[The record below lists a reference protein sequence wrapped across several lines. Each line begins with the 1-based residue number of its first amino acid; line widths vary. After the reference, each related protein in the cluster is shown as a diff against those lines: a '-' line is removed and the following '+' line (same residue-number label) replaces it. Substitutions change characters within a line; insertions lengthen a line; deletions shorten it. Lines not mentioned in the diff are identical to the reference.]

1 MPEQVKFKKPKPN
14 FQAIL
19 KKQKEMEDDEKFA
32 ISDSLQTYIDKISK
46 GAGYQNQD
54 KLEKANIRQEVINF
68 VDNYTISSLDS
79 IKGMEYDEALQL
91 QSTTEKSIKEIEGTG
106 QLNKAELDFIRAT
119 VGETNARLKEVLKV
133 STRLKFAFRDL
144 KKELKP
150 LKLAARLGVTRIPIL
165 GKRIE
170 RAIRAEEE
178 GESEALRIKRGLRK
192 REARDTRKAG
202 DTAPSSPNDQSQTQQ
217 NKTIAKQTAAN
228 ITGVDNQPVPKGADK
243 EELVEQERESDAQFE
258 TTSGT
263 LERILEEAELTN
275 ELLGGK
281 KGKKGATDDDKDGF
295 SILEVLGMKKL
306 YDFVKAGKIGTL
318 VKNLGALSATAGLF
332 ALAAGVGIGLAKLIE
347 AIGLSNVGP
356 EEKKVINEISTD
368 LTSSANNEGVLA
380 EDIELENERRKEG
393 ALKDEY
399 NRGVKEGKLPPQMTF
414 EDYKQAKEDAGI
426 ERKLKSEGFM
436 GFDFLG
442 GEKNRMKS
450 DADYKS
456 ISDQYSLNQAKP
468 INEQIIQTEGEFG
481 TGKKIENA
489 NTITADGV
497 EKGSQIINNSTN
509 SGNTVINN
517 QNNVDASNTQNK
529 TEYGSTT
536 IGSKNNS
543 DFVDYY

>member
-1 MPEQVKFKKPKPN
+1 MADEKFKKPKPN

-32 ISDSLQTYIDKISK
+32 ISDSLQEYIDTIGKQ
-46 GAGYQNQD
+46 AGYQNQD

-91 QSTTEKSIKEIEGTG
+91 QSSTEKSIAEIEGTG
-106 QLNKAELDFIRAT
+106 QLNQAELDFIRAT
-119 VGETNARLKEVLKV
+119 VGETNTRLKEVLKL

-150 LKLAARLGVTRIPIL
+150 LKLAARIGLTRIPII

-192 REARDTRKAG
+192 REARDTRKMG
-202 DTAPSSPNDQSQTQQ
+202 DTTFPAPNEPSQTQQ
-217 NKTIAKQTAAN
+217 NKTIAKQTTAG
-228 ITGVDNQPVPKGADK
+228 IMSIDNQPVPRADR
-243 EELVEQERESDAQFE
+243 EEIVEQERESDAQFE

-263 LERILEEAELTN
+263 LERILEESELTN
-275 ELLGGK
+275 ELLGA
-281 KGKKGATDDDKDGF
+281 KGKKAVKDGDGKDGF

-306 YDFVKAGKIGTL
+306 YDFVKAGKVGTL
-318 VKNLGALSATAGLF
+318 VKNLGAMSVTAGIF
-332 ALAAGVGIGLAKLIE
+332 AAAAVAGIGLGKLIE
-347 AIGLSNVGP
+347 KIGMANVGP
-356 EEKKVINEISTD
+356 EEKKEINRLSAD
-368 LTSSANNEGVLA
+368 LTSSANNEGVLE
-380 EDIELENERRKEG
+380 EDIQQEREDKLEG
-393 ALKDEY
+393 QLLDEY
-399 NRGVKEGKLPPQMTF
+399 NRGITQGKLPEGMTF

-426 ERKLKSEGFM
+426 TRRLKYEGFA
-436 GFDFLG
+436 GLDFLG
-442 GEKNRMKS
+442 GEKNRIKS
-450 DADYKS
+450 DADYLAITAQHS
-456 ISDQYSLNQAKP
+456 ENQLKP
-468 INEQIIQTEGEFG
+468 INEAIIQAEGEMG
-481 TGKKIENA
+481 TGQKIETA
-489 NTITADGV
+489 NTIQADGV

-529 TEYGSTT
+529 TEMGTST
-536 IGSKNNS
+536 IGTKNTHYP
-543 DFVDYY
+543 DYY

>member
-1 MPEQVKFKKPKPN
+1 MPEQVKFKKPRPN

-32 ISDSLQTYIDKISK
+32 ISDSLQEYIDEIGKK
-46 GAGYQNQD
+46 AGYQNQE

-91 QSTTEKSIKEIEGTG
+91 QSSTEKSIAEIEGTG
-106 QLNKAELDFIRAT
+106 QLNEAELDFIRAT
-119 VGETNARLKEVLKV
+119 VGETNTRLKEVLKL

-150 LKLAARLGVTRIPIL
+150 LKLAARVGLTRIPII

-228 ITGVDNQPVPKGADK
+228 ITGVDNQPIPKADK
-243 EELVEQERESDAQFE
+243 EELVEEERESDKQFE

-263 LERILEEAELTN
+263 LERILEETELTN

-306 YDFVKAGKIGTL
+306 YDFVKAGKVATL
-318 VKNLGALSATAGLF
+318 VRNLGALSVTAGIF
-332 ALAAGVGIGLAKLIE
+332 ASAALAGVGIAKLIE
-347 AIGLSNVGP
+347 KIGMSNVGE
-356 EEKKVINEISTD
+356 EEKKVINELSTD
-368 LTSSANNEGVLA
+368 LTSSANNEGVLQ
-380 EDIELENERRKEG
+380 EDIDAENELKRN
-393 ALKDEY
+393 AQLKDEY
-399 NRGVKEGKLPPQMTF
+399 NRGIKENKLPADMTF
-414 EDYKQAKEDAGI
+414 EQYKTAKSNAGI
-426 ERKLKSEGFM
+426 DRELKFEGFM
-436 GFDFLG
+436 GTSLFKDANLA
-442 GEKNRMKS
+442 KA
-450 DADYKS
+450 DADYGAIRAQFSEDQVNQMIVPPS
-456 ISDQYSLNQAKP
+456 IKAN
-468 INEQIIQTEGEFG
+468 TEG
-481 TGKKIENA
+481 KIETA
-489 NTITADGV
+489 NTIQADGV
-497 EKGSQIINNSTN
+497 EKGSTIINNSQN

-529 TEYGSTT
+529 TEYGSTS
-536 IGSKNNS
+536 IGTGNTHYP
-543 DFVDYY
+543 DYY

>member
-1 MPEQVKFKKPKPN
+1 MPEEVKFKKPKPN

-32 ISDSLQTYIDKISK
+32 ISDSLQEYIDEIGKK
-46 GAGYQNQD
+46 AGYQNQE

-91 QSTTEKSIKEIEGTG
+91 QSSTEKSIAEIEGTG
-106 QLNKAELDFIRAT
+106 QLNEAELDFIRAT
-119 VGETNARLKEVLKV
+119 VGETNTRLKEVLKL

-150 LKLAARLGVTRIPIL
+150 LKLAARVGLTRIPII

-192 REARDTRKAG
+192 REARDTRKMG
-202 DTAPSSPNDQSQTQQ
+202 DTTPLAPNEPSQTQQ
-217 NKTIAKQTAAN
+217 NKTIAKQTTAG
-228 ITGVDNQPVPKGADK
+228 IMSIDNQPVPKGVDK

-275 ELLGGK
+275 ELLGA
-281 KGKKGATDDDKDGF
+281 KGKKGATGDDDKDGF

-306 YDFVKAGKIGTL
+306 YDFVKAGKVGTL
-318 VKNLGALSATAGLF
+318 VKNLGALSRVAGLF
-332 ALAAGVGIGLAKLIE
+332 TLAAGVGIGLAKLIE

-368 LTSSANNEGVLA
+368 LSSSANNEGVLQ
-380 EDIELENERRKEG
+380 EDIDAETERKREG

-529 TEYGSTT
+529 TEMGTST
-536 IGSKNNS
+536 IGTKNTHYP
-543 DFVDYY
+543 DYY

>member
-1 MPEQVKFKKPKPN
+1 MPEQVKFKKPRPN

-32 ISDSLQTYIDKISK
+32 ISDSLQEYIDEIGKK
-46 GAGYQNQD
+46 AGYQNQE

-91 QSTTEKSIKEIEGTG
+91 QSSTEKSIAEIEGTG
-106 QLNKAELDFIRAT
+106 QLNEAELDFIRAT
-119 VGETNARLKEVLKV
+119 VGETNTRLKEVLKL

-150 LKLAARLGVTRIPIL
+150 LKLAARIGLTRIPII

-192 REARDTRKAG
+192 REARDTRKMG
-202 DTAPSSPNDQSQTQQ
+202 DTTPSAPNEPSQTQQ
-217 NKTIAKQTAAN
+217 NKTIAKQTTAG
-228 ITGVDNQPVPKGADK
+228 IMGIDNQPVPKGADK

-263 LERILEEAELTN
+263 LEQILEESKLTN
-275 ELLGGK
+275 ELLGA
-281 KGKKGATDDDKDGF
+281 KGKKGATGDDDKDGF

-306 YDFVKAGKIGTL
+306 YDFVKAGKVGTL
-318 VKNLGALSATAGLF
+318 VKNLGALSRVAGLF

-356 EEKKVINEISTD
+356 EEKKVINELSAD
-368 LTSSANNEGVLA
+368 LTSSANNEGVLS
-380 EDIELENERRKEG
+380 EDIDAENERRKEG
-393 ALKDEY
+393 ALLDEY

-529 TEYGSTT
+529 TEFGSTT

>member
-1 MPEQVKFKKPKPN
+1 MPEVEFKKPKPN

-32 ISDSLQTYIDKISK
+32 ISDSLQEYIDTIGKK
-46 GAGYQNQD
+46 AGYQNQE

-79 IKGMEYDEALQL
+79 IKGMDYDEALQL
-91 QSTTEKSIKEIEGTG
+91 QSSTEKSIAEIEGTG
-106 QLNKAELDFIRAT
+106 QLNQEELDFIRAT
-119 VGETNARLKEVLKV
+119 VGETNTRLKEVLKL

-150 LKLAARLGVTRIPIL
+150 LKLAARIGLTRIPIL

-192 REARDTRKAG
+192 REARDTRKMG
-202 DTAPSSPNDQSQTQQ
+202 DTTFPEPNDPSQTQQ
-217 NKTIAKQTAAN
+217 NRTIAKQTTAG
-228 ITGVDNQPVPKGADK
+228 IMGIDNQPLPRADR
-243 EELVEQERESDAQFE
+243 EEIVEQERESDTQFE

-263 LERILEEAELTN
+263 LERILVESELTN
-275 ELLGGK
+275 ELLGARNK
-281 KGKKGATDDDKDGF
+281 KLAGIDDKDGF

-306 YDFVKAGKIGTL
+306 YDFVKAGKVGTL
-318 VKNLGALSATAGLF
+318 VTNLGAMSVTAGLF
-332 ALAAGVGIGLAKLIE
+332 AAAAVAGIG
-347 AIGLSNVGP
+347 IGKVVEKIGMANVGP
-356 EEKKVINEISTD
+356 EEKKEINRLSAD
-368 LTSSANNEGVLA
+368 LSSSANFEGVLQ
-380 EDIELENERRKEG
+380 EDIDLENEAKKEG
-393 ALKDEY
+393 QLKDEY
-399 NRGVKEGKLPPQMTF
+399 NRGISEGKLPKEMTF
-414 EDYKQAKEDAGI
+414 EDYVQAKEDAGI
-426 ERKLKSEGFM
+426 TRRLKFEGFA
-436 GFDFLG
+436 GIDFLG

-450 DADYKS
+450 DADYSS
-456 ISDQYSLNQAKP
+456 ITSQYSLNQAKP
-468 INEQIIQTEGEFG
+468 INENIIQAEGEYG
-481 TGKKIENA
+481 TGKKIETA

-529 TEYGSTT
+529 TEFGSTS
-536 IGSKNNS
+536 IGSKNTHYPEN
-543 DFVDYY
+543 Y

>member
-1 MPEQVKFKKPKPN
+1 MPEEVKFKKPRPN

-119 VGETNARLKEVLKV
+119 VGETNARLKEVLKL

-202 DTAPSSPNDQSQTQQ
+202 DDSPTAPNDQSQTQQ
-217 NKTIAKQTAAN
+217 NKTIAKQTTAQ
-228 ITGVDNQPVPKGADK
+228 IMSLDNQPVPRADR
-243 EELVEQERESDAQFE
+243 EEIVEQERESDAQFE

-281 KGKKGATDDDKDGF
+281 KGKKAATDGDKDGF

-306 YDFVKAGKIGTL
+306 YDFVKAGRVATL
-318 VKNLGALSATAGLF
+318 VANLGALSVTAGLF
-332 ALAAGVGIGLAKLIE
+332 ATAAFAGFGLGKLIE
-347 AIGLSNVGP
+347 KIGMSNVGE
-356 EEKKVINEISTD
+356 EEKKVINELSTD
-368 LTSSANNEGVLA
+368 LSSSANNEGVLA
-380 EDIELENERRKEG
+380 EDIEAENELKRN
-393 ALKDEY
+393 AQLKDEY
-399 NRGVKEGKLPPQMTF
+399 NRGIKEKKLPEDMTF
-414 EDYKQAKEDAGI
+414 EQYKTAKSNAGI
-426 ERKLKSEGFM
+426 TRELKFEGFM
-436 GFDFLG
+436 GTNLFKEANLV
-442 GEKNRMKS
+442 KA
-450 DADYKS
+450 DADYGAIRAQFS
-456 ISDQYSLNQAKP
+456 EDQVNQMIVPPSVKA
-468 INEQIIQTEGEFG
+468 NTEG
-481 TGKKIENA
+481 KIETA
-489 NTITADGV
+489 NTIQADGV
-497 EKGSQIINNSTN
+497 EKGSTIINNSQN

-517 QNNVDASNTQNK
+517 QNNVDNSNTQNK
-529 TEYGSTT
+529 TDYGSTT
-536 IGSKNNS
+536 IGTGNTHYP
-543 DFVDYY
+543 DYY